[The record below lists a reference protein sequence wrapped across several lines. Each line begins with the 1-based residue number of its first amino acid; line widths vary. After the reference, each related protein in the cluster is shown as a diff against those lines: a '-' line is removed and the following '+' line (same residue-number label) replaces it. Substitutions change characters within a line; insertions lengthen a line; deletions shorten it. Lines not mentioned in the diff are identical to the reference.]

1 MSGGEQPFSLGD
13 YDFPSKGL
21 SGLLELL
28 RGAVS
33 LPERLTLRSLDVSL
47 SSDGQLGDFSL
58 SLEGYDGE
66 DSLGVYAFQYRARDA
81 LLAYMPPDE
90 NRQEALPYNPNN
102 DAAYLDTEI
111 RRLPLVRQMAL
122 LDFKRYVLSYTGN
135 RQTQENAVLIDGA
148 NGRDY
153 PVLTWAEYQS
163 GQGGGGDGKTAVL
176 FVLHDGTS
184 AFSGKNRVIY
194 RAKPADSASLVLS
207 RNPEKE
213 RDFRIRDGQLS
224 LTRDY
229 GETWIPC
236 DLEADALEDTLAYL
250 NASTLPEG
258 NVYISPA
265 PSGVL
270 AVLYGEFPT
279 LCLSQDGGKS
289 WDSLP
294 LTAPERFQG
303 MGYGCRIVDFLN
315 EREGYIGL
323 GTDWSMGRGGY
334 KCWLSTDDG
343 GRTWQEHPLPGRD
356 SEILSGLRFCDRRHG
371 AVSMRTIS
379 ADDPRFFVT
388 TDGGGEW
395 SEIALPWE
403 EEDFGFTVL
412 ARVAAL
418 SQEGGQYR
426 LTVSGG
432 ANSPT
437 VFEAEALTGPW
448 QKRKDS

>member
-1 MSGGEQPFSLGD
+1 M
-13 YDFPSKGL
+13 
-21 SGLLELL
+21 
-28 RGAVS
+28 
-33 LPERLTLRSLDVSL
+33 
-47 SSDGQLGDFSL
+47 
-58 SLEGYDGE
+58 
-66 DSLGVYAFQYRARDA
+66 
-81 LLAYMPPDE
+81 
-90 NRQEALPYNPNN
+90 
-102 DAAYLDTEI
+102 
-111 RRLPLVRQMAL
+111 
-122 LDFKRYVLSYTGN
+122 
-135 RQTQENAVLIDGA
+135 
-148 NGRDY
+148 
-153 PVLTWAEYQS
+153 
-163 GQGGGGDGKTAVL
+163 
-176 FVLHDGTS
+176 
-184 AFSGKNRVIY
+184 
-194 RAKPADSASLVLS
+194 
-207 RNPEKE
+207 
-213 RDFRIRDGQLS
+213 
-224 LTRDY
+224 
-229 GETWIPC
+229 
-236 DLEADALEDTLAYL
+236 
-250 NASTLPEG
+250 
-258 NVYISPA
+258 
-265 PSGVL
+265 
-270 AVLYGEFPT
+270 LYGEFPT

-379 ADDPRFFVT
+379 ADDPASSSPRT
-388 TDGGGEW
+388 AAGMERDR
-395 SEIALPWE
+395 SPWE

-437 VFEAEALTGPW
+437 VFEAEALTGLGKSGRTA
-448 QKRKDS
+448 KRRAAPSGTALRI

>member
-1 MSGGEQPFSLGD
+1 MSGGEQTFSLGD
-13 YDFPSKGL
+13 YDFPAKGL
-21 SGLLELL
+21 SGLLALL

-33 LPERLTLRSLDVSL
+33 LPERLTLRSLDASL

-66 DSLGVYAFQYRARDA
+66 DSTGVYTFQYRDA
-81 LLAYMPPDE
+81 DSLLTYTPPDE
-90 NRQEALPYNPNN
+90 NRREALPYNPNN
-102 DAAYLDTEI
+102 DAAYLDKEI

-122 LDFKRYVLSYTGN
+122 LDFKRYVLSYTGS
-135 RQTQENAVLIDGA
+135 RQTLENEVLINGADG
-148 NGRDY
+148 REY
-153 PVLTWAEYQS
+153 PVLTWEEYQS

-184 AFSGKNRVIY
+184 AYSGKNRVIY
-194 RAKPADSASLVLS
+194 RAEPADPASLVLS

-229 GETWIPC
+229 GESWIPC
-236 DLEADALEDTLAYL
+236 ALEADALEDTLAYL
-250 NASTLPEG
+250 NTSTLPED

-265 PSGVL
+265 PSGLL

-279 LCLSQDGGKS
+279 LCLSRDGGKS

-315 EREGYIGL
+315 EQEGYIGL

-334 KCWLSTDDG
+334 KCWLSTSDG
-343 GRTWQEHPLPGRD
+343 GKTWQEYPLPGRD

-371 AVSMRTIS
+371 AVSMRSIS
-379 ADDPRFFVT
+379 ADEPRFFVT

-395 SEIALPWE
+395 SEIVLPWE
-403 EEDFGFTVL
+403 EEDFGTTTF
-412 ARVAAL
+412 ARVTAL
-418 SQEGGQYR
+418 SQEEGRYR
-426 LTVSGG
+426 LTVFGG
-432 ANSPT
+432 AKSST
-437 VFEAEALTGPW
+437 VFEAETLTGPW
-448 QKRKDS
+448 QKQKND